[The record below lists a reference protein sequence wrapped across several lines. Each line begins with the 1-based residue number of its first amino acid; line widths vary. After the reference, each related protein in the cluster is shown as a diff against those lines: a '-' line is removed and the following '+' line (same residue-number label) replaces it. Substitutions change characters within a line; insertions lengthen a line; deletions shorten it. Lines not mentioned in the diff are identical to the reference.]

1 MHNRVASAAENEL
14 PALEVE
20 CYGNGYALLRPAPER
35 YALTDKARRLLAQER
50 LYGPWPT
57 VAEAQP

>member
-1 MHNRVASAAENEL
+1 MHNRVASAADKEL

-20 CYGNGYALLRPAPER
+20 CYALLRPEIER